1 MKSSS
6 NLLFAI
12 GVASAAAWAQTGVPA
27 IQVIPAQSV
36 QSPNSDPNS
45 GPQDMRN
52 PSLDPQSRP
61 ALQSGAQSSGSGDQS
76 SDTSSQSS
84 GSEQNAASTDQSSGA
99 STSGASGQGM
109 SEGQLVTSEMA
120 HSKVS
125 NVQSPITAQPRTEN
139 GVTYM
144 CGGVGEAEA
153 QYMSQAARDYDLKL
167 TFAARS
173 GAYVADPTVTIADA
187 KGNEI
192 LRKICGGPMMLVDLP
207 KGGAYRVKAEIAGH
221 TLDRTV
227 RVREGRINTAI
238 FTWPSDVVGVDR
250 QAEMRRGPST
260 QSSGSDAV
268 GGGTGRGTSDSAP
281 ARRQSDLNDQQEAD

>member
-12 GVASAAAWAQTGVPA
+12 GMASAAAWAQTGVPA
-27 IQVIPAQSV
+27 TQVIPAQSV
-36 QSPNSDPNS
+36 QSP
-45 GPQDMRN
+45 
-52 PSLDPQSRP
+52 
-61 ALQSGAQSSGSGDQS
+61 
-76 SDTSSQSS
+76 

-99 STSGASGQGM
+99 STSGASGQGR

-125 NVQSPITAQPRTEN
+125 NVQSPITAQPHTEN

-227 RVREGRINTAI
+227 RVREGRINTAV
-238 FTWPSDVVGVDR
+238 FTWPSNVVGVDR
-250 QAEMRRGPST
+250 QAETRRGPST
-260 QSSGSDAV
+260 ESSGGSEAA
-268 GGGTGRGTSDSAP
+268 GGSTGRGASDSAP
-281 ARRQSDLNDQQEAD
+281 ARRQSDLNERQEAD